1 MRTGA
6 SLVAGL
12 VISGVAAAQDPYRT
26 APDHYHLA
34 FENAWVRATRV
45 TFNPHDSLPE
55 HAHPPTPTTCYVYV
69 TDGGPIRFHHIT
81 GEHVAGMV
89 IQRKAVKAG
98 GIRFAHGEPETHTVE
113 YLGDAP
119 TEYARIE
126 LRTEPVDRPARDVR
140 IPPAAMDPSKSAT
153 KLEYENGQ
161 VRILR
166 VVCAPGKPCPASEHP
181 DDPAVVVTMSG
192 TRRGEIQWSPPP
204 GEGPVEQVRIELKSK
219 PVPQAR

>member
-1 MRTGA
+1 MRTAPRLIIGFA
-6 SLVAGL
+6 LW
-12 VISGVAAAQDPYRT
+12 GVAAAQDPYRI
-26 APDHYHLA
+26 APDTYHLV
-34 FENAWVRATRV
+34 FENSWARATRV
-45 TFNPHDSLPE
+45 TFKPHDSLPE
-55 HAHPPTPTTCYVYV
+55 HAHPPTPTTVYVYI

-89 IQRKAVKAG
+89 VQRKAVQAG

-126 LRTEPVDRPARDVR
+126 LRTEPVDRPKRDVR
-140 IPPAAMDPSKSAT
+140 IPPAAMDRSKSGT
-153 KLEYENGQ
+153 KLEFENGQ

-166 VVCAPGKPCPASEHP
+166 VVCAAGARCPASEHP
-181 DDPAVVVTMSG
+181 EDPAVVVTMSG
-192 TRRGEIQWSPPP
+192 AHRGEIQWSPAA
-204 GEGPVEQVRIELKSK
+204 GKGPVEQVRIELKSK